1 MSSAESGLQQQVH
14 TLYSEHHGWLHAWLR
29 KRLGNSF
36 DAADLAQD
44 TFLRVLTKDVQLAI
58 REPRAF
64 LMTIAQGM
72 VANLYRRQKI
82 EQAYIEAL
90 ALMPESYAIS
100 PEERLIMLEA
110 LIEIDTLLNGL
121 SVPVRKAFLM
131 SQLDGLSHAEIGY
144 RLDISVATVKRHIA
158 KAVAQ
163 CCFADQE

>member
-1 MSSAESGLQQQVH
+1 MSTAESGLQQQVH
-14 TLYSEHHGWLHAWLR
+14 ALYSEHHGWLHGWLR

-44 TFLRVLTKDVQLAI
+44 TFLRVLTKDIPVAI

-64 LMTIAQGM
+64 LTTIAQGM

-82 EQAYIEAL
+82 EQAYLDAL

-100 PEERLIMLEA
+100 PEERAIMLET
-110 LIEIDTLLNGL
+110 LIEIDGLLNGL
-121 SVPVRKAFLM
+121 GAPVRKAFLL
-131 SQLDGLSHAEIGY
+131 SQLDGLSHAEIAE
-144 RLDISVATVKRHIA
+144 RLGRSIATVKRYIA